1 VRGGTYSLCAIGSK
15 LTAPSPSLDSSNEP
29 SSYRQDYSNMP
40 SLNPF
45 TRQRRKTEGILAA
58 TIKKQEDDAAHAQ
71 WILQQER
78 EMHQKELLH
87 HEQLLRLQ
95 EEAREAEQREHGRRM
110 AMEKAANDR
119 RRKAAAEEAFA
130 RDMKIREE
138 AAARLAEERHR
149 ATLLEI
155 AHREREAAEQQ
166 AADIKKAHEEKHK
179 QARRVTTP
187 EAIQLLRVI
196 VRRKYEL
203 DMSIWADRKVRRPL
217 RPEIEVKMEQADA
230 AYLEI
235 LSVVQS
241 WEEVG
246 VGKGGWQKHEW
257 ELVKEIKERCE
268 DDGGK
273 RWWVGNPP
281 WEEN

>member
-1 VRGGTYSLCAIGSK
+1 
-15 LTAPSPSLDSSNEP
+15 
-29 SSYRQDYSNMP
+29 MP

-45 TRQRRKTEGILAA
+45 TRQRKKTEGILAA

-78 EMHQKELLH
+78 EMHQKDLLLQ
-87 HEQLLRLQ
+87 EQLLRHH
-95 EEAREAEQREHGRRM
+95 EEAREAERIEYGRRM

-119 RRKAAAEEAFA
+119 RRKTAEAEAFA
-130 RDMKIREE
+130 RHKQIREE
-138 AAARLAEERHR
+138 ADARLVEERKK
-149 ATLLEI
+149 AALLEKEQQ
-155 AHREREAAEQQ
+155 EREAAAQH
-166 AADIKKAHEEKHK
+166 AAEIKKAREDK
-179 QARRVTTP
+179 QKQVRRLTTP
-187 EAIQLLRVI
+187 EAIQSLREN

-230 AYLEI
+230 VYLEI
-235 LSVVQS
+235 LSIVRS

-246 VGKGGWQKHEW
+246 VGKSGWQKHEW
-257 ELVKEIKERCE
+257 ELVRDIKERCE
-268 DDGGK
+268 DDGAK

>member
-1 VRGGTYSLCAIGSK
+1 
-15 LTAPSPSLDSSNEP
+15 
-29 SSYRQDYSNMP
+29 MP

-45 TRQRRKTEGILAA
+45 TRQRKKTEGILAA
-58 TIKKQEDDAAHAQ
+58 TIRKQEEDAAHAQ
-71 WILQQER
+71 WTLQQER
-78 EMHQKELLH
+78 ERHQKELQH
-87 HEQLLRLQ
+87 QEQLLRHH
-95 EEAREAEQREHGRRM
+95 EEARHTEQVEYGRRM

-119 RRKAAAEEAFA
+119 RRKAAAAEAFA
-130 RDMKIREE
+130 RDEQMRVE
-138 AAARLAEERHR
+138 AAAHLAEERNK
-149 ATLLEI
+149 AALLE
-155 AHREREAAEQQ
+155 AENRKREAAEKHT
-166 AADIKKAHEEKHK
+166 ADMRKAREEKHK

-187 EAIQLLRVI
+187 EAIQSLREI

-203 DMSIWADRKVRRPL
+203 DMSIWADRKVRWPL

-235 LSVVQS
+235 LSVVRS

-246 VGKGGWQKHEW
+246 VGKDGWQKHEW
-257 ELVKEIKERCE
+257 ELVRDIKERCE
-268 DDGGK
+268 DDGKK

>member
-1 VRGGTYSLCAIGSK
+1 
-15 LTAPSPSLDSSNEP
+15 
-29 SSYRQDYSNMP
+29 MP

-45 TRQRRKTEGILAA
+45 TRQRKKTEGIMAA
-58 TIKKQEDDAAHAQ
+58 TIKKQEDEAAHTQ
-71 WILQQER
+71 WVLQQER

-87 HEQLLRLQ
+87 REQLLRHQ
-95 EEAREAEQREHGRRM
+95 EEAREAEQIEYGRRI
-110 AMEKAANDR
+110 AMEKAANER

-130 RDMKIREE
+130 RDKKIREE
-138 AAARLAEERHR
+138 AAARVAEAKRQ
-149 ATLLEI
+149 AALLEI
-155 AHREREAAEQQ
+155 AQREREAAEEH
-166 AADIKKAHEEKHK
+166 AANMKKAREEKHR
-179 QARRVTTP
+179 QARRLTTP
-187 EAIQLLRVI
+187 EAIQSLREI

-230 AYLEI
+230 AYMEI
-235 LSVVQS
+235 LSIVRS

-246 VGKGGWQKHEW
+246 VGKVGWQKHEW
-257 ELVKEIKERCE
+257 ELVREVRERCE